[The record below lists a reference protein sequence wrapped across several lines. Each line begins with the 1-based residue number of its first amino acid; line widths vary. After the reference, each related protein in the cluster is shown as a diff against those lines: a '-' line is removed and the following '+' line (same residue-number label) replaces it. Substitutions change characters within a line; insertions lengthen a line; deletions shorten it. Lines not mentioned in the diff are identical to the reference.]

1 MIRALF
7 QGVVV
12 VEHLCV
18 AKNACD
24 GGYSCPARRNYIRP
38 WLHIV
43 RMSRAYIC
51 R

>member
-18 AKNACD
+18 AKTRATED
-24 GGYSCPARRNYIRP
+24 ILARRGATISV
-38 WLHIV
+38 LG
-43 RMSRAYIC
+43 C
-51 R
+51 T